1 MQDGTEII
9 QTIGRRMTLFGS
21 KLYMVMDKL
30 SYFSTFEA
38 DNKSLG
44 LTLVVSEENGV
55 STGVIYVAR
64 TCTM

>member
-1 MQDGTEII
+1 MV
-9 QTIGRRMTLFGS
+9 MFGA
-21 KLYMVMDKL
+21 KLYMSMDKL

-44 LTLVVSEENGV
+44 LTLVIEEENGV
-55 STGVIYVAR
+55 SKGTICVAR